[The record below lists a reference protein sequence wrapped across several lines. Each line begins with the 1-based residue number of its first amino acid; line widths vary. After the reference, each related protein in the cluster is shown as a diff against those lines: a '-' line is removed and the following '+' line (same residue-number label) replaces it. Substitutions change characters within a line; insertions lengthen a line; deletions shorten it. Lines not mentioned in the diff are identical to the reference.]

1 MIGGATRGKG
11 GWYLGA
17 HLADRKR
24 QNDTTF
30 PGLSRGLVTSGIQ
43 KQVKELT
50 DIVSHSGHS
59 KPIYHAHA
67 DPATEWN
74 ETQWAEYWH
83 EYEKEFRLEHQPFM
97 EAVHVK
103 HGREHR
109 HRVYS
114 LVLPNGSCIRMDHD
128 HVRREKLHRLAEI
141 RCGEPLIKGKHN
153 RAVVQALLAEGRQR
167 EADIIMRAGLTDGP
181 PALASLN
188 PPERAQQERTKVPK
202 ATIGRIAY
210 DCWMEARNLNADS
223 FRDILESWGLSL
235 CQGDKVPVL
244 MDSTGNCHPLL
255 RAINAGAKECGH
267 PLKLRK
273 KELDGFLFS
282 RCEALDASISLPSY
296 AEIRKNIICDNGL
309 VPINPRIDDGAHG
322 FNLKGFEDDREE
334 ENGKS
339 DLSVPREADR
349 IEPEDIKQHLRN
361 SRPGAE
367 ARTRRI
373 RPDSGNQRPVAG
385 NDRTSENRKQNA
397 RKAVAEARLRYCLRD
412 AHIWGYAEELRL
424 EYRVARIRM
433 INESYLMRIR
443 QEVAKNEPDTDFLQR
458 AYRNLAVFYVE
469 QYPKP
474 WTPENTDQT
483 MERLLELALMI
494 INALCQLLFG
504 CSFAVGI
511 QNYDDD
517 LAKDVKAREM
527 AKRYDLRLPDTVQHY
542 I

>member
-74 ETQWAEYWH
+74 ETQWAEYWRD
-83 EYEKEFRLEHQPFM
+83 YEKEFHLERQPFM

-141 RCGEPLIKGKHN
+141 RCGEPLVKGKHN
-153 RAVVQALLAEGRQR
+153 RAVVQALVAEGRQH
-167 EADIIMRAGLTDGP
+167 EADIITRAGLTDGP
-181 PALASLN
+181 PAVATLN

-223 FRDILESWGLSL
+223 FQDILSAWGLSL
-235 CQGDKVPVL
+235 CKGYKVPVL

-255 RAINAGAKECGH
+255 RAINAGAKEGGH

-273 KELDGFLFS
+273 NELDGFLS
-282 RCEALDASISLPSY
+282 SLSLRSH
-296 AEIRKNIICDNGL
+296 AEIRKNINDDNGL
-309 VPINPRIDDGAHG
+309 MSINPREDDGTHG
-322 FNLKGFEDDREE
+322 FNLKGFDDDTEK
-334 ENGKS
+334 ENGKP

-349 IEPEDIKQHLRN
+349 VEPEDVNQHLRN
-361 SRPGAE
+361 SGPGAE
-367 ARTRRI
+367 TRTRRK
-373 RPDSGNQRPVAG
+373 RPDSGNQGSVAG
-385 NDRTSENRKQNA
+385 NGRTSENGKQDA
-397 RKAVAEARLRYCLRD
+397 RKAVAEARLRFRLQE

-424 EYRVARIRM
+424 EYRIARIRV
-433 INESYLMRIR
+433 IDRAYLKRIR
-443 QEVAKNEPDTDFLQR
+443 QEVDREQPDTDFLQR
-458 AYRNLAVFYVE
+458 AYRDLSVFYVE
-469 QYPKP
+469 RYPKP
-474 WTPENTDQT
+474 WTPQNTDQT
-483 MERLLELALMI
+483 MERILELALMI
-494 INALCQLLFG
+494 INALCQFLFG

-527 AKRYDLRLPDTVQHY
+527 ARGHNFESDLPISAKKMRLG
-542 I
+542 